1 MFIAKAASARPLPT
15 PICVDEMFVPVLH
28 PPTTCSSAPHHNAVV
43 SLSSCFLRNLSP
55 HHQSRMPAHI
65 FEGLTVRQICTTP
78 LRARHPPD
86 EGLALLFL
94 LGEYPPRAH
103 MARARVPSS
112 HHTFPRHVGPKVSR
126 FRRSRKLGVPLPL
139 NPSPPSHPATFDSPF
154 AATPRRYRS
163 SPPVPHQHESA
174 PTTYV

>member
-94 LGEYPPRAH
+94 SDEYPPPH
-103 MARARVPSS
+103 IS
-112 HHTFPRHVGPKVSR
+112 HVHVFPPRIT
-126 FRRSRKLGVPLPL
+126 RSRDPLVPKSRDFGDLG
-139 NPSPPSHPATFDSPF
+139 N
-154 AATPRRYRS
+154 
-163 SPPVPHQHESA
+163 SA
-174 PTTYV
+174 CRCR